1 MKMSV
6 IAFAV
11 ALLFTL
17 PAQAENGEIRH
28 LSDEEIDA
36 QLKNMQEMLP
46 ADIQSGIKWVDIK
59 RHNREINYTYIVN
72 ANSADWSERDRI
84 YMITRLQ
91 DFGCRQLL
99 PAMCEGLQVMFASG
113 LTATTTYHDSFGN
126 YLFDCTFTPEICR
139 PLEPEEGEEN

>member
-1 MKMSV
+1 MKTSV
-6 IAFAV
+6 IAFA
-11 ALLFTL
+11 ATLLFTL
-17 PAQAENGEIRH
+17 SAQAKNEEIRH
-28 LSDEEIDA
+28 LSDKEIDA

-46 ADIQSGIKWVDIK
+46 VDIQSGIKWVDIK

-84 YMITRLQ
+84 YMLTRLQ

-126 YLFDCTFTPEICR
+126 YLFACTFTPEVCR
-139 PLEPEEGEEN
+139 PLETKEEN